1 MITPQYGSDATR
13 KLPLHELVQAKRDGR
28 PLVMITA
35 YDYPSGRV
43 AERAGVDLVLV
54 GDSAAMVVLGHSSTV
69 PATMDEM
76 LMLTAA
82 VTRACRRPLVVA
94 DLPFMSYQV
103 SDEDALRAAGRF
115 LKEAAADAVKLEG
128 AGPMLARIRALA
140 GAGIP
145 VVAHLGLTPQ
155 TATSQGG
162 FRAQGK
168 TAQAALRLLHDAH
181 AAEAAGA
188 FLLVLEAVPAP
199 VAERISSELEIPTIG
214 IGAGAGCDGQ
224 VLVYHD
230 LLGLGEGTLPRF
242 VEQYAALGDLA
253 VDAVTRYADDV
264 RARRFPQE
272 RHTYAIPADELERF
286 QRLVEAGTPV
296 TADDDGGVL

>member
-1 MITPQYGSDATR
+1 MTTSSYGSDPAR
-13 KLPLHELVQAKRDGR
+13 KPALQEFAQAKRDGR
-28 PLVMITA
+28 PIVMITA
-35 YDYPSGRV
+35 YDHPSGRI
-43 AERAGVDLVLV
+43 AERAGVDMVLV
-54 GDSAAMVVLGHSSTV
+54 GDSAAMVVLGHTSTV

-76 LMLTAA
+76 LMLTSA
-82 VTRACRRPLVVA
+82 VTRACRRVFVVA

-162 FRAQGK
+162 YRAQGK
-168 TAQAALRLLHDAH
+168 SAQAALQLLHDAH

-188 FLLVLEAVPAP
+188 FALVLEAVPAP
-199 VAERISSELEIPTIG
+199 VAARISSELEIPTIG
-214 IGAGAGCDGQ
+214 IGAGVGCDGQ
-224 VLVYHD
+224 VLVFHD
-230 LLGLGEGTLPRF
+230 LLGLGESPLPRF
-242 VEQYAALGDLA
+242 VERYADLGDLA
-253 VDAVTRYADDV
+253 VDAVSRYADDV

-272 RHTYAIPADELERF
+272 RHTYAIAADELAQF
-286 QRLVEAGTPV
+286 QRLVEAGSPV
-296 TADDDGGVL
+296 GAEDEDGVL

>member
-1 MITPQYGSDATR
+1 MTTPSYG
-13 KLPLHELVQAKRDGR
+13 HEPARVLSLQDLAQAKRDGR
-28 PLVMITA
+28 PLVMVTA
-35 YDYPSGRV
+35 YDYASGRI
-43 AERAGVDLVLV
+43 AERGGVDLILV

-69 PATMDEM
+69 PVTIDEM

-82 VTRACRRPLVVA
+82 VTRARRRAFVVA

-115 LKEAAADAVKLEG
+115 LKEAGADAVKLEG

-162 FRAQGK
+162 YRAQAK
-168 TAQAALRLLHDAH
+168 SAQAALQLLHDAH
-181 AAEAAGA
+181 AIEAAGA
-188 FLLVLEAVPAP
+188 FALVLEAVPAP
-199 VAERISSELEIPTIG
+199 VATRISQELEIPTIG

-224 VLVYHD
+224 VLVFHD
-230 LLGLGEGTLPRF
+230 LLGLGEGQLPRF
-242 VEQYAALGDLA
+242 VERYADLGDEA
-253 VDAVTRYADDV
+253 VAAIARYADDV

-272 RHTYAIPADELERF
+272 RHTYSISADELATFE
-286 QRLVEAGTPV
+286 RLVEQGSPIASDE
-296 TADDDGGVL
+296 AD

>member
-1 MITPQYGSDATR
+1 MTSYGSDAPR
-13 KLPLHELVQAKRDGR
+13 KLPLQELGQAKRDGR

-35 YDYPSGRV
+35 YDYPSGRI
-43 AERAGVDLVLV
+43 AERAGVDMVLV

-76 LMLTAA
+76 IMLTTA
-82 VTRACRRPLVVA
+82 VTRACRRPIVVA

-155 TATSQGG
+155 TATMQGG

-168 TAQAALRLLHDAH
+168 TAQAALRMLHDAH

-188 FLLVLEAVPAP
+188 IALVLEAVPAP
-199 VAERISSELEIPTIG
+199 VAERISSELDIPTIG

-224 VLVYHD
+224 VLVFHD
-230 LLGLGEGTLPRF
+230 LLGFGEGSLPRF
-242 VEQYAALGDLA
+242 VEQYASLGDLA
-253 VDAVTRYADDV
+253 VDAVSRYADDV
-264 RARRFPQE
+264 RARRFPAE
-272 RHTYAIPADELERF
+272 RHTYAIGADELERF
-286 QRLVEAGTPV
+286 QRLVEAGMPV
-296 TADDDGGVL
+296 SAEDEDGVL